1 MLRSY
6 RDTEI
11 PDSVAEFP
19 RTSVTEQEEP
29 RVSKIKIRVRY
40 DYRGLPRPAR
50 FFFGGRGAKEVAEE
64 LRQQQANMWRNVP
77 LQGVHIEDIEYFEL
91 YTVYDE
97 AEETHAA
104 YAPVEIRATVDSLG
118 DILRFVSRSEFRRV
132 EIIEPDQLN
141 LSGRDLERLFF
152 KFGETLQ
159 QSLKQQE
166 QERR

>member
-6 RDTEI
+6 RDTELSN
-11 PDSVAEFP
+11 SVAEFP
-19 RTSVTEQEEP
+19 GPSLPEQEEP
-29 RVSKIKIRVRY
+29 RVSKIKIRVRF

-64 LRQQQANMWRNVP
+64 LRQQQSNMWRHVP
-77 LQGVHIEDIEYFEL
+77 LQGVLIEDIEFFEL

-97 AEETHAA
+97 IEETHAA
-104 YAPVEIRATVDSLG
+104 FAPVELRATVDSLG
-118 DILRFVSRSEFRRV
+118 DILRFVCRSEFRRV
-132 EIIEPDQLN
+132 EIMEPERLH
-141 LSGRDLERLFF
+141 LSNRDLERLFF

-159 QSLKQQE
+159 QSLKEQE

>member
-6 RDTEI
+6 RDTEFS
-11 PDSVAEFP
+11 DSIAEFP
-19 RTSVTEQEEP
+19 GTAVTEQEEP
-29 RVSKIKIRVRY
+29 QASKIKIRVRF

-64 LRQQQANMWRNVP
+64 LRQQQANMWRHVP

-97 AEETHAA
+97 IEETHAA
-104 YAPVEIRATVDSLG
+104 YAPVELRATVDSLG
-118 DILRFVSRSEFRRV
+118 DILRFVCRSEFRRV
-132 EIIEPDQLN
+132 EIIEPERLH
-141 LSGRDLERLFF
+141 LSNRDLERLFF

-159 QSLKQQE
+159 LNLKEQE